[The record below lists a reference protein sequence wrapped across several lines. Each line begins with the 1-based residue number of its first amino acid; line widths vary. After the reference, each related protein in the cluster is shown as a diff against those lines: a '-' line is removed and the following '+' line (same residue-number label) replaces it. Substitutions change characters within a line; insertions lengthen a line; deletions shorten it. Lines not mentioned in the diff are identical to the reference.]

1 MNYLERV
8 AEAIRAEVPILALPT
23 RDVDALLV
31 AYASLAFSKGV
42 EVTATDVHDAWAV
55 WQIGVD
61 PSHAGLVPFEQ
72 LPSSLQC
79 SYEVFVHAIRK
90 VSESLTS
97 PDRVTNALTP
107 YGPPGTEEEKE
118 RLFELYKIM
127 VQSSENLVS
136 RRQGV
141 NTFFITVNGA
151 ILTGLGFFIK
161 AGGGQEIKALG
172 VLLIALTGL
181 ILAHAWKS
189 MIISF
194 GQLNTGKFAVINRL
208 ERHLPAALFYAEWE
222 ALERGENPKVYRS
235 FTSREVWAPYLL
247 MLLYAIAAVG
257 SSLVAVGMWEL

>member
-8 AEAIRAEVPILALPT
+8 AEAIRIEVPVSSLPAG
-23 RDVDALLV
+23 DVDALLNS
-31 AYASLAFSKGV
+31 YASLAFSKGV
-42 EVTATDVHDAWAV
+42 DVTATDIHVAWSV
-55 WQIGVD
+55 WQIRID
-61 PSHAGLVPFEQ
+61 PSHAGLVPYEQ
-72 LPSSLQC
+72 LPPSLQR
-79 SYEVFVHAIRK
+79 SYEVFVRAIRK
-90 VSESLTS
+90 VGENLTR
-97 PDRVTNALTP
+97 PDRVASALTP

-127 VQSSENLVS
+127 VQSSESLVS

-181 ILAHAWKS
+181 ILAYAWRS
-189 MIISF
+189 MIVSF

-208 ERHLPAALFYAEWE
+208 ESHLPAALFYAEWE
-222 ALERGENPKVYRS
+222 ALERGENPRVYRS
-235 FTSREVWAPYLL
+235 FTSREVWAPFLL
-247 MLLYAIAAVG
+247 ILLYGIAAVA
-257 SSLVAVGMWEL
+257 SSLVAVGMWKL